1 MFLRKVDEN
10 YTKSNNFGW
19 FSRKGDKIGWFFRK
33 VGDIAGN
40 QPYYT
45 KSVCLYKT
53 VYISKENMAK
63 SSKS

>member
-1 MFLRKVDEN
+1 MKIIQNQTILVGFQEKV
-10 YTKSNNFGW
+10 T
-19 FSRKGDKIGWFFRK
+19 KIGWFFRK

-40 QPYYT
+40 QPYYS